1 MKGENWVQSIG
12 EKKEGEL
19 VRRERKKEKRKER
32 EREREREMG
41 LNQAAKFKNLTLLA
55 KLNWRLNQEKESI
68 WAKVILR
75 KYCSV
80 DKMRAR
86 DPDKLP
92 CSLNWRAIK
101 ASF

>member
-12 EKKEGEL
+12 EKKEREL
-19 VRRERKKEKRKER
+19 VRREREKKGKER
-32 EREREREMG
+32 ERERERETG
-41 LNQAAKFKNLTLLA
+41 LNQAAKFKNLTSLT

-80 DKMRAR
+80 NRMRAR
-86 DPDKLP
+86 DPDKLL
-92 CSLNWRAIK
+92 CSPNWRAIK
-101 ASF
+101 AGF

>member
-12 EKKEGEL
+12 EKKEREL
-19 VRRERKKEKRKER
+19 VRREREKKGK

-41 LNQAAKFKNLTLLA
+41 LDQTAKFKNLTLLA